1 MWLAITEENLNG
13 LEQKL
18 FSAGQSGFQEAENNE
33 KNKNKY
39 LGYFLWSA
47 HSFFSIGVC
56 KTTKYEVMMK
66 GEIKNEKMVLCY
78 KEKKLEEIKRLKES
92 WVYQ

>member
-1 MWLAITEENLNG
+1 MKKIKINIWDIFCEVHIL
-13 LEQKL
+13 
-18 FSAGQSGFQEAENNE
+18 
-33 KNKNKY
+33 
-39 LGYFLWSA
+39 
-47 HSFFSIGVC
+47 FFSIGVC

-92 WVYQ
+92 